1 MGKTKSP
8 AKAEGKVKKKVK
20 KVQKTSAET
29 KTEPEQKERPK
40 FSTVEVFSK
49 PGAMAP
55 LFEQFTDAEV
65 GTEVVRP
72 RLLTESVEHGR
83 GKGIIRNST
92 FRKFKEVPKAV
103 FFITFPRA
111 SSGGSFEPTD
121 RLMKPGEQMQL
132 SYTADVEGAE
142 KPLYFMGKG
151 FFLRKSF
158 YVAQDPNNSGKPWT
172 GTREEANEKLSKDLV
187 VGGEDIIEVRV
198 DSVTCFP
205 NGPGSTRRDVLERYL
220 SAAKLYVMPG
230 GGGWNQKSTQG
241 NYFDSVKDPLD
252 KYIEREGIKVIDKIT
267 LDEFGNL
274 GNIDVLIKETL
285 LADIEH
291 DKIRPMVIKKPNDHL
306 RDINMAVGF
315 LLHFKITD
323 EIKES
328 LMRTFAKK
336 AGPEN
341 EVFLPLFLERV
352 SEAKEQ
358 YRITFRLF
366 PRDLIEERGRKS
378 MERGLKFMPPYA
390 LHQGPENHN
399 TYSKMLIAISQ
410 RFREDEKPEDEKLKS
425 EKLQA
430 SVQKRMADQQH
441 KFVDE
446 KLKTAFQG
454 RVSAKKRKDEGG

>member
-1 MGKTKSP
+1 MGKVKNP
-8 AKAEGKVKKKVK
+8 GKVDGKIKKKKVK
-20 KVQKTSAET
+20 KDSLRAKTKPEKKE
-29 KTEPEQKERPK
+29 KTK

-49 PGAMAP
+49 PSVMAP
-55 LFEQFTDAEV
+55 LFALFSESEV
-65 GTEVVRP
+65 GADVVRP
-72 RLLTESVEHGR
+72 RLMTESVEHGR
-83 GKGIIRNST
+83 GKGIIRHFT

-103 FFITFPRA
+103 FFVTFPR
-111 SSGGSFEPTD
+111 STVGGSFEPAD
-121 RLMKPGEQMQL
+121 RPMKPGEQMQL

-158 YVAQDPNNSGKPWT
+158 FVAKDPNNGNKPWI
-172 GTREEANEKLSKDLV
+172 GTREEANEKLPKELV
-187 VGGEDIIEVRV
+187 VGGEDIVEVRV
-198 DSVTCFP
+198 DAVTCFP
-205 NGPGSTRRDVLERYL
+205 NGPGSMRRDVLERYL

-230 GGGWNQKSTQG
+230 AGGWSQKSTQG
-241 NYFDSVKDPLD
+241 NFFDSVKDPLD
-252 KYIEREGIKVIDKIT
+252 KYIEREGVKVIDKVII
-267 LDEFGNL
+267 DEFGNL

-285 LADIEH
+285 LADVEH
-291 DKIRPMVIKKPNDHL
+291 DKIRVVVVKNPNDHL
-306 RDINMAVGF
+306 RDINMFVGF

-328 LMRTFAKK
+328 LMRTFPKK

-341 EVFLPLFLERV
+341 DVFLPLFLERV
-352 SEAKEQ
+352 SEATEQ

-378 MERGLKFMPPYA
+378 MQRGLKFMPPYA

-410 RFREDEKPEDEKLKS
+410 RSRDDEKPEDEKLKS

-430 SVQKRMADQQH
+430 SVQKRIADQQH
-441 KFVDE
+441 KFVDD
-446 KLKTAFQG
+446 KLKSAFQN
-454 RVSAKKRKDEGG
+454 RVSAKKRKEEGG